1 VRLRI
6 YDATLTEGTRG
17 AGIQFSARDKLR
29 IAVRLGEMGVSWVEA
44 GWPADR
50 PEDAELLRTARGMS
64 PEVVRLAACVEIR
77 LGGRAAGDRALTAAL
92 RTGAPAVTLFAPVWR
107 RRSGRAGSRVP
118 EVLASALRRVRA
130 AGREPIA
137 DLGDYFDA
145 YREHPTVALAA
156 VEAASRAGAEAILLS
171 DTLGGTLPGDVEA
184 GVAAARRVA
193 RAAAIGVRARDDAGL
208 ALACSLAA
216 VGKGATVVA
225 GTVNG
230 FGERCGVTDLVSLLP
245 ALELKLGR
253 HAIREGQL
261 RHVTELAHFVAELA
275 DQQVPRG
282 HPYAGRDAFPEE
294 EQERPALHHVDPAA
308 VGNRAEPAM
317 SDARGHPRALRAA
330 RELGL
335 VPAGGGGARR
345 VVDKLAE
352 WEKRGFRYEGA
363 EASFDLLLRS
373 LAGRRRPYFRVLTYR
388 TLDVH
393 RPDGKGFTEA
403 TVEVQVGGETIH
415 AAAQG
420 VGPVHALDEALR
432 QALEGHYPELKD
444 MRVIDARSRNLPGFA
459 GSAAAARVLVESGDA
474 RDVWGTAGVSE
485 NLLEGVCQ
493 ALCDAIEYK
502 LVKDQVV
509 PRMRKQRGRS

>member
-1 VRLRI
+1 MRLRI

-44 GWPADR
+44 GWPADH

-64 PEVVRLAACVEIR
+64 PDVVRLAACVEIR
-77 LGGRAAGDRALTAAL
+77 LGGRAAGDRALGAAL
-92 RTGAPAVTLFAPVWR
+92 RTGAPAVTLFATVWR

-118 EVLASALRRVRA
+118 KALASAVRRVRA
-130 AGREPIA
+130 AGREAIA
-137 DLGDYFDA
+137 DLGDFFDA

-156 VEAASRAGAEAILLS
+156 VEAAAREGAEAILLS

-184 GVAAARRVA
+184 GVAAVRRVA
-193 RAAAIGVRARDDAGL
+193 RGTAIGIRARDDAGL

-261 RHVTELAHFVAELA
+261 RHITGLAHFVAELA
-275 DQQVPRG
+275 DQQLSRRR
-282 HPYAGRDAFPEE
+282 PYAGRDAFPEE
-294 EQERPALHHVDPAA
+294 EQEERPALHHVDPAA

-317 SDARGHPRALRAA
+317 SDARGYPRALRAA

-335 VPAGGGGARR
+335 VPAGGAGARR
-345 VVDKLAE
+345 MVDKLAE
-352 WEKRGFRYEGA
+352 WERRGFRYEGA
-363 EASFDLLLRS
+363 EASFELLLRS
-373 LAGRRRPYFRVLTYR
+373 LAGRRRPYFRLLGYR

-420 VGPVHALDEALR
+420 VGPVHALDQALR
-432 QALEGHYPELKD
+432 RALEGHYPELKD
-444 MRVIDARSRNLPGFA
+444 MRVIDARSRSLPGVA
-459 GSAAAARVLVESGDA
+459 GSAAAARVLVESGDG

-485 NLLEGVCQ
+485 NLLEAICQ
-493 ALCDAIEYK
+493 ALCDAIEHK
-502 LVKDQVV
+502 LVKDEVT
-509 PRMRKQRGRS
+509 PRMRKRKG